1 MKTIL
6 KTIIITIMICAFVS
20 CSKQNYGIDSKYAG
34 TYKGNA
40 SVNTSSGT
48 IECEGVFTVNSDGS
62 VKWNIYNN
70 SKTYE
75 KTYDVSKN
83 SVAKENDST
92 YKASE
97 NLFGYKVDFIFIF
110 NSDTLTIEITDYNEE
125 SVVKGNFSKFI

>member
-1 MKTIL
+1 M
-6 KTIIITIMICAFVS
+6 
-20 CSKQNYGIDSKYAG
+20 
-34 TYKGNA
+34 
-40 SVNTSSGT
+40 
-48 IECEGVFTVNSDGS
+48 
-62 VKWNIYNN
+62 
-70 SKTYE
+70 
-75 KTYDVSKN
+75 SKN

>member
-1 MKTIL
+1 MKTVL
-6 KTIIITIMICAFVS
+6 KTIIITMIICTLVS

-40 SVNTSSGT
+40 KVQTSSAT

-62 VKWNIYNN
+62 VKGNIYNN
-70 SKTYE
+70 IKTYE

-83 SVAKENDST
+83 SVTKENDNT

-97 NLFGYKVDFIFIF
+97 NMLGYKVDFIFIF
-110 NSDTLTIEITDYNEE
+110 NSDTLTIEITDYNEG
-125 SVVKGNFSKFI
+125 SIVKGNFSKFI

>member
-6 KTIIITIMICAFVS
+6 KTIIITIMIYAFMS
-20 CSKQNYGIDSKYAG
+20 CSKQNYGIDSKYTG

-40 SVNTSSGT
+40 SVNTSSAT

-62 VKWNIYNN
+62 VKGNIYNN
-70 SKTYE
+70 SKTY
-75 KTYDVSKN
+75 KKAYDVSKN
-83 SVAKENDST
+83 SVSKENDSK

-110 NSDTLTIEITDYNEE
+110 NSDTLTIEITDYNEG